1 VKKYFL
7 PLSLLF
13 LCCVIL
19 DGQEK
24 PVPPGR
30 QELKDY
36 QAKHADVPPQVS
48 APRLDPV
55 KLQKEAAELA
65 DLARS
70 IPPDMDSV
78 SKGMLPKDVVDKLK
92 RIEKISKHL
101 RGELAP

>member
-1 VKKYFL
+1 MKKYFL

-30 QELKDY
+30 RELKDY
-36 QAKHADVPPQVS
+36 QATHIDEPPQV
-48 APRLDPV
+48 AVARLDPV
-55 KLQKEAAELA
+55 RMQKEASELA
-65 DLARS
+65 DLAQS
-70 IPPDMDSV
+70 IPRDIDSA
-78 SKGMLPKDVVDKLK
+78 SKGVLPKDVLDKLR

>member
-1 VKKYFL
+1 MKKCF
-7 PLSLLF
+7 LSLTLPF

-19 DGQEK
+19 AGQEK

-36 QAKHADVPPQVS
+36 RTKHADVPQQVS
-48 APRLDPV
+48 APRLDPE
-55 KLQKEAAELA
+55 KLQKEAGELA
-65 DLARS
+65 DLSQS
-70 IPPDMDSV
+70 IPHDIDSAN
-78 SKGMLPKDVVDKLK
+78 KGVLPKDVLEKLK

>member
-7 PLSLLF
+7 SLSLLF

-36 QAKHADVPPQVS
+36 RAKHADVPPQVS
-48 APRLDPV
+48 APRLDPA

-70 IPPDMDSV
+70 IPPDIGSV
-78 SKGMLPKDVVDKLK
+78 SKGVLPKDLADKLK

-101 RGELAP
+101 RGEITP